1 MKVYLAL
8 LLTLIM
14 ASSYAQEK
22 DSIVN
27 FNTELDYGE
36 LFTFENKS
44 IQFKK
49 VISDSRCPKDVTC
62 IWAGEAKVLIGIIEN
77 GKEIEERIIS
87 LTNGKDFT
95 SLKNGEDF
103 TLSFSDSEVVYSLNA
118 FNLYPYP
125 TSTHKIKESEYCLF
139 IQLSKTN

>member
-1 MKVYLAL
+1 MKYFLAFVFAL
-8 LLTLIM
+8 LMGST
-14 ASSYAQEK
+14 YAQEN

-27 FNTELDYGE
+27 FRAELDFGE

-62 IWAGEAKVLIGIIEN
+62 IWAGEAKVLIAVMEN
-77 GKEIEERIIS
+77 GEQVEEKIIS
-87 LTNGKDFT
+87 LTDGKD
-95 SLKNGEDF
+95 LK
-103 TLSFSDSEVVYSLNA
+103 LSFSDSKVVYSLNA
-118 FNLYPYP
+118 MELYPYP
-125 TSTHKIKESEYCLF
+125 SSKHKIKDSEYCLF